1 MREKRGT
8 YKKRGGG
15 IVVLDLSTHPSTYTD
30 AGAPHPLND
39 PALKPSHPPI
49 RIHVPHTY
57 RSRLPMPRSLIEQKP
72 LTSVVGISWKGDGSA
87 MLPNRGPAG
96 LSGGRGEGGGEG
108 GTRGGLGKVPSAP
121 HARVEEEAR
130 GRRYPPRV
138 PLVAIQAPGAHATR
152 WDGETEGQGE
162 YTREWAPYAGVAG
175 RGGGEGRRAN
185 RRRRRRDRRIAP
197 QRRVRHLLH
206 TFSSSFF
213 FLVCAHGLVCVFPL
227 TYDSMNGCC

>member
-96 LSGGRGEGGGEG
+96 LSGGRG
-108 GTRGGLGKVPSAP
+108 
-121 HARVEEEAR
+121 
-130 GRRYPPRV
+130 
-138 PLVAIQAPGAHATR
+138 
-152 WDGETEGQGE
+152 
-162 YTREWAPYAGVAG
+162 G
-175 RGGGEGRRAN
+175 RGGGRGARVAGLARSPPLRTPVSKKKLAGEDTLLGFRWWQSRPLGHTQRAGMGKQKVKVSTHVSGRHTQGWLAVGGGRGGGPTDEGVAEIAASRRNGAFVTSYT
-185 RRRRRRDRRIAP
+185 P
-197 QRRVRHLLH
+197 FLLP
-206 TFSSSFF
+206 SFF
-213 FLVCAHGLVCVFPL
+213 WFVHTVLYVCFL
-227 TYDSMNGCC
+227 